1 MSPPT
6 SGIICSPACVG
17 VDPFTICRY
26 CGTIAMPP
34 NMPMPVMTAMIVVS
48 EKTPLRNSRSGSRAS
63 SP

>member
-6 SGIICSPACVG
+6 SGIICSPDCW

-34 NMPMPVMTAMIVVS
+34 NIPMPVMTAMTVVS
-48 EKTPLRNSRSGSRAS
+48 GKRRCGTVDRQQRVVP
-63 SP
+63 